1 MPATETAK
9 ISTKGD
15 VVSQSEI
22 ENLLAMV
29 GSDGGG
35 EAMLPVVGKDSSSE
49 SPSQRYE
56 FPSASTL
63 TPGELRKLRVRH
75 EEFIR
80 TLASRL
86 SLHLRMECNL
96 QMLKLE
102 TTTFRQF
109 IDGLNNPTHL
119 TLFRLEPFKGICL
132 IDMPLRLALS
142 LVDREMGGPAVV
154 TDEARELSKMETR
167 LLSKVVEIILAEWC
181 SSWRESF
188 DLRPALIRTENNG
201 RFLQTHL
208 PQTTMLV
215 LGVEARLGGVL
226 EPFQLCFPCHTLEP
240 LLVKLDSEADKYDSN
255 KDGNKSRPPS
265 WNPAFNDLNI
275 NVQAELPELE
285 ITARELGSLKP
296 GDVIPMS
303 PDLANR
309 VRIILESS
317 PKFTGSLGVSGRQ
330 LAVQISHILKS

>member
-1 MPATETAK
+1 MPLTETA
-9 ISTKGD
+9 SVPGKGE

-22 ENLLAMV
+22 ESLLAMV
-29 GSDGGG
+29 GSDGGADAG
-35 EAMLPVVGKDSSSE
+35 VSVSGREGQVDHSA
-49 SPSQRYE
+49 QRYE
-56 FPSASTL
+56 FPSVSTL
-63 TPGELRKLRVRH
+63 SPGELRKLRVRH

-132 IDMPLRLALS
+132 IDLPLRLALS
-142 LVDREMGGPAVV
+142 LVDREMGGPAMV
-154 TDEARELSKMETR
+154 TDDARELSKMETR
-167 LLSKVVEIILAEWC
+167 LLAKLVEIILGEWC

-188 DLRPALIRTENNG
+188 DLRPALMRTENNG

-215 LGVEARLGGVL
+215 LGVEARLGGVM
-226 EPFQLCFPCHTLEP
+226 EPFQMCFPCQTLEP
-240 LLVKLDSEADKYDSN
+240 LLIKLDAESEKF
-255 KDGNKSRPPS
+255 DGQKHESKSRAPA
-265 WNPAFNDLNI
+265 WNPAFSDLNI
-275 NVQAELPELE
+275 NIQAELPEFE

-303 PDLANR
+303 ADLASR

-330 LAVQISHILKS
+330 LAVQISQILKS